1 MASGASSSGSL
12 ESTLDRKF
20 LNVTNTMDSIQGLSA
35 WCIDNKKY
43 HSAIVRNWLKHVRK
57 ASPSHRL
64 NLLYLANDVI
74 QNCKRKNAIVYRT
87 AFAEVLVDAFLL
99 INSDGDAK
107 VIKSVE
113 RILSIWEERSVYE
126 GNLITDLRNTL
137 VKEESPPET
146 PVEEKTPTESRAD
159 LRSRIVAEFVPQA
172 FVEQL
177 SKYKRSLV
185 EVDLREKQLAAMRMD
200 ICNSETLRKLKDKA
214 GGKKFSRDFE
224 EGNVQLLEFVKFL
237 ESQNKT
243 AEPILEALSNADIF
257 YEMQY
262 KEVKIVANA
271 YQTFAHRVN
280 HLKRKLDSLKAT
292 LPSLDDSPLPSPSAD
307 APSPTGSE
315 SPFHSLPLAQP
326 DPDLDGSA
334 LDDDAEPPAPSP
346 LSSPGAS
353 PRHETIGAND
363 NREVEDM
370 DLSDEEMESGGI
382 IVEEQ
387 TAFPAQTEVSRP
399 APESSES
406 SLVPPQTVPE
416 VAPAAAPLSAPPAA
430 PVEGV
435 DLGKIGSFLN
445 SLSSVIKNTGPS
457 KDPNNP
463 SPAGSTADTTSAA
476 IAVLQDSNSLT
487 KLLAKVDM
495 SASDLLSAL
504 TKVQAQGGLE
514 GISSLLNSPPAR
526 LSDSPPSGKI
536 PPSLSS
542 ASQSVSSPAPMVTDT
557 PDISPYESPPQPEP
571 APSAPTDT
579 HPLAL
584 SDSLESKIHSFL
596 QGNPAFSS
604 FDLDFAS
611 TPVNAASPA
620 QEGTPVRD
628 EGGSTPT
635 QDEVMDKTVVALNPN
650 VASVGETVGNVP
662 QHTPAVPNG
671 QSYQPNPY
679 SDQNTSQLGSAA
691 PLANYQQVLAQIGD
705 LPPGTAKN
713 ITNIVEKINKS
724 GWFNAI
730 YPEGSS
736 QQSLN
741 VPSGPLEST
750 QPGLFPYQS
759 EQEPPEGADVTTG
772 AYGNPLPPIPSMP
785 PPHDYY
791 NLPSAAPAPSV
802 AGFVP
807 EQPGPIAEPPPSV
820 GHLRSGIIVHDHH
833 HKSSFQ
839 PDEPQFEPRAPEY
852 IEERRYPEENVY
864 HRELY
869 QEEPYGPPGF
879 GPRMRG
885 RLTPPQ
891 SPQDNEYYDYQHGA
905 AQLPRRPPPP
915 HHPDMRPR
923 GMRPPMRRP
932 PPGHHPRGQPRH
944 PFPGVRGPEPW
955 LRGKRPG
962 PPRGRGGPNFP
973 PKRPFPGRR

>member
-1 MASGASSSGSL
+1 MAAGASSSGSL

-20 LNVTNTMDSIQGLSA
+20 LNVTNTMDSIQGLSS

-43 HSAIVRNWLKHVRK
+43 HSVIVRHWLKHVRK
-57 ASPSHRL
+57 ATASHRL

-113 RILSIWEERSVYE
+113 RILTIWEERSVYE
-126 GNLITDLRNTL
+126 GNLISDLRNTL

-146 PVEEKTPTESRAD
+146 PVEEKTPTESKAD

-172 FVEQL
+172 FIDQL
-177 SKYKRSLV
+177 SKYRKSLD
-185 EVDLREKQLAAMRMD
+185 EVDLREKQLTAMRVD

-224 EGNVQLLEFVKFL
+224 EGNAQLQEFVKFV
-237 ESQNKT
+237 EKQNKT
-243 AEPILEALSNADIF
+243 SEPILEALSNADVF

-271 YQTFAHRVN
+271 YQTFANRVN

-315 SPFHSLPLAQP
+315 SPFHSLPLAHP

-353 PRHETIGAND
+353 PKHETIGASD

-370 DLSDEEMESGGI
+370 ELSDEEMDSGGI

-387 TAFPAQTEVSRP
+387 TAFPAQTEVSCP

-416 VAPAAAPLSAPPAA
+416 VAPAAAPLAAPPAA
-430 PVEGV
+430 TVESV

-457 KDPNNP
+457 KDPSNP
-463 SPAGSTADTTSAA
+463 SPAGSAADTTSAA
-476 IAVLQDSNSLT
+476 IAVLQDSNSLS

-514 GISSLLNSPPAR
+514 GISSLLSSPPAH
-526 LSDSPPSGKI
+526 LTDSPAPGKK

-542 ASQSVSSPAPMVTDT
+542 TSQTVPSPVPMNSDT
-557 PDISPYESPPQPEP
+557 PNISPYQSPPQPEP
-571 APSAPTDT
+571 ATSARTDT
-579 HPLAL
+579 DPLTL

-596 QGNPAFSS
+596 QGNPAFSG
-604 FDLDFAS
+604 FDLDFGTTAAN
-611 TPVNAASPA
+611 VASPA

-628 EGGSTPT
+628 EGGGTPT
-635 QDEVMDKTVVALNPN
+635 QDEVMDKTVVALKPSE
-650 VASVGETVGNVP
+650 ASIGETVINIP
-662 QHTPAVPNG
+662 QQTPVFENG
-671 QSYQPNPY
+671 RSQQNYPY
-679 SDQNTSQLGSAA
+679 ADQNRSQLGSTA
-691 PLANYQQVLAQIGD
+691 PVANYQQVLAQIGE
-705 LPPGTAKN
+705 LPPSTAKN
-713 ITNIVEKINKS
+713 ITNIVEKINES

-750 QPGLFPYQS
+750 QPGQFLYQS
-759 EQEPPEGADVTTG
+759 EQKPPEGADVSTT
-772 AYGNPLPPIPSMP
+772 AYGNSLPPLAGLARPS
-785 PPHDYY
+785 DYY
-791 NLPSAAPAPSV
+791 NPSAAASSFASGV
-802 AGFVP
+802 LKQQP
-807 EQPGPIAEPPPSV
+807 EPIAEPA
-820 GHLRSGIIVHDHH
+820 SGVSSLLSGVIVHDHQ
-833 HKSSFQ
+833 HKSVFHS
-839 PDEPQFEPRAPEY
+839 DGPQFDPCAPEY
-852 IEERRYPEENVY
+852 LDERRYHEDKMY

-869 QEEPYGPPGF
+869 QEDPYGPPGY
-879 GPRMRG
+879 GPRPRG
-885 RLTPPQ
+885 RLTPPL
-891 SPQDNEYYDYQHGA
+891 SPQENEYYDYQHGPA
-905 AQLPRRPPPP
+905 SVPRRPLPP

-923 GMRPPMRRP
+923 GMRPPMRPP
-932 PPGHHPRGQPRH
+932 PPGHHPRGHPRH
-944 PFPGVRGPEPW
+944 PFPGARGPEPW

-962 PPRGRGGPNFP
+962 PRRGGGGPNFP
-973 PKRPFPGRR
+973 SKRPFPARR